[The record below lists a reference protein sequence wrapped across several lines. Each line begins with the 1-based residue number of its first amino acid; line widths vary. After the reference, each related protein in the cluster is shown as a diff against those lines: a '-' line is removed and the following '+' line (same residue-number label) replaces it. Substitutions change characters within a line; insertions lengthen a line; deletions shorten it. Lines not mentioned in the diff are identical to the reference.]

1 MSCCSRL
8 GGWRKVS
15 FRGMVSL
22 AASARGMVNASDG
35 AAPGK
40 VLIMWAELIEGYLR
54 YSCLCKA
61 SIVLDLVDSVTV
73 AGSWA
78 GAGAGTGAAFV
89 LVSSTTVVDF
99 ELEQP
104 MLGSSSGARHY
115 AKTSVLG

>member
-73 AGSWA
+73 P
-78 GAGAGTGAAFV
+78 GAWAGTGAAFV